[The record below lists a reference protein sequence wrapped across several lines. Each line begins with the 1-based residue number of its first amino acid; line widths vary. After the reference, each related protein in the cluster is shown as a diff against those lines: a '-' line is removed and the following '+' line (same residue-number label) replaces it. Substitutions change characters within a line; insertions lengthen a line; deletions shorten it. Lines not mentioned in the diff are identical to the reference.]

1 MALEGD
7 DMTLPEAAPGQTL
20 RSTGKGALLEIDVSH
35 SYGSV
40 QALKDI
46 RLTVGRNEFLCIV
59 GPSGCGKS
67 TLARIMSGLQA
78 PSSGQC
84 LLRGEPISPKRHNV
98 SMVFQEAGLWPW
110 RNVQANVEVGMEV
123 KGLPRG
129 ERAEKAQKLLEFVNL
144 QGFEK
149 HYPYQLSGGMK
160 QRASIARA
168 FVMESELVLMD
179 EPFVALDAPTRE
191 EMQRELV
198 RLWEHEQR
206 TVIFVT
212 HSLEEAIVLG
222 DRIIVMS
229 ARPGEIQGELH
240 VPLDRPR
247 DPTDHRVADLRREL
261 RAKMT
266 GH

>member
-1 MALEGD
+1 
-7 DMTLPEAAPGQTL
+7 MTVPVKSGAASSGPA
-20 RSTGKGALLEIDVSH
+20 GKGVLLEIDVSH
-35 SYGSV
+35 AYGAV
-40 QALKDI
+40 QALRDI

-67 TLARIMSGLQA
+67 TLARIMSGLLA

-84 LLRGEPISPKRHNV
+84 LLRGEPISPKRHKV

-110 RNVQANVEVGMEV
+110 RNIKANVEVGMEI
-123 KGLPRG
+123 KGVSRK
-129 ERAEKAQKLLEFVNL
+129 ERAQKAQKLLKFVNL
-144 QGFEK
+144 EGFER

-168 FVMESELVLMD
+168 FVLESELVIMD

-240 VPLDRPR
+240 VPLERPR

-261 RAKMT
+261 RAKMVKVE
-266 GH
+266 

>member
-1 MALEGD
+1 
-7 DMTLPEAAPGQTL
+7 MTAQADVPGGTSVTDGKSELL
-20 RSTGKGALLEIDVSH
+20 RIDVSH
-35 SYGSV
+35 SYGEV
-40 QALKDI
+40 QALRDI
-46 RLTVGRNEFLCIV
+46 QLSVARNEFLCIV

-67 TLARIMSGLQA
+67 TLARIMSGLLT
-78 PSSGQC
+78 PSEGQC
-84 LLRGEPISPKRHNV
+84 LLRGEPVSPKRHRV

-110 RNVQANVEVGMEV
+110 RNVKANVEVGMEV
-123 KGLPRG
+123 KGVPRK
-129 ERAEKAQKLLEFVNL
+129 EREEKAQKLLKFVNL
-144 QGFEK
+144 EGFEN

-168 FVMESELVLMD
+168 FVLESELVIMD

-191 EMQRELV
+191 EMQRELI

-229 ARPGEIQGELH
+229 ARPGEIQGELM

-247 DPTDHRVADLRREL
+247 DPTDHGVADLRRAL
-261 RAKMT
+261 RAKMV
-266 GH
+266 GDEDGQ